1 MFGGK
6 KRKQRL
12 EEAGVNAPAQVMSV
26 NDTGMTINNNPRIAL
41 VLQVNPMDGSPPFQ
55 VSKKVTVSRVS
66 IPRPGDGLAIR
77 YDPSDHDN
85 CEFIEATPDMAAA
98 AGGAPVGD
106 ENPFLDQASAGQIAT
121 AAAAEPG
128 AVQRGSAAELLAT
141 GQRMTAI
148 VREFSPTG
156 QTVGQ
161 VDPTKPDPNDP
172 LYVFKV
178 EMPTG
183 GGSPIEAT
191 FIHRVPEAKVSTLAL
206 GEQLGVAVN
215 PANPTREVAID
226 WAGSP
231 VA

>member
-1 MFGGK
+1 MALFGGR

-12 EEAGVNAPAQVMSV
+12 EEAGVNAPAQIVAV

-41 VLQVNPMDGSPPFQ
+41 TLQVSPTDGTAPFQ
-55 VSKKVTVSRVS
+55 LSKKVTVSRVS
-66 IPRPGDGLAIR
+66 IPRPGDALAVR

-85 CEFIEATPDMAAA
+85 FEIGAASAGAAA
-98 AGGAPVGD
+98 PAGA
-106 ENPFLDQASAGQIAT
+106 ENPFLDTANAGQIA
-121 AAAAEPG
+121 AAAAADPG
-128 AVQRGSAAELLAT
+128 DVQRGSAAELLAT

-148 VREFSPTG
+148 VHEFSPTG
-156 QTVGQ
+156 KTVGQ

-183 GGSPIEAT
+183 GGSPIEAV
-191 FIHRVPEAKVSTLAL
+191 FIHRVPETKVGTLAL
-206 GEQLGVAVN
+206 GEQLSVAVN

-226 WAGSP
+226 WAAAP

>member
-1 MFGGK
+1 MALFGGR

-12 EEAGVNAPAQVMSV
+12 EEAGVNAPAQIVAV

-41 VLQVNPMDGSPPFQ
+41 TLQVSPTDGSAPFQ
-55 VSKKVTVSRVS
+55 LSKKVTVSRVS
-66 IPRPGDGLAIR
+66 IPRPGDALAVR

-85 CEFIEATPDMAAA
+85 FEIGAASAGAAA
-98 AGGAPVGD
+98 PGD
-106 ENPFLDQASAGQIAT
+106 AENPFLDTANAGQIA
-121 AAAAEPG
+121 AAAAADPG
-128 AVQRGSAAELLAT
+128 DVQRGSAAELLAT

-148 VREFSPTG
+148 VHEFSPTG

-183 GGSPIEAT
+183 GGSPIEAV
-191 FIHRVPEAKVSTLAL
+191 FIHRVPEAKVGTLAL
-206 GEQLGVAVN
+206 GEQLSVAVN

-226 WAGSP
+226 WAASP